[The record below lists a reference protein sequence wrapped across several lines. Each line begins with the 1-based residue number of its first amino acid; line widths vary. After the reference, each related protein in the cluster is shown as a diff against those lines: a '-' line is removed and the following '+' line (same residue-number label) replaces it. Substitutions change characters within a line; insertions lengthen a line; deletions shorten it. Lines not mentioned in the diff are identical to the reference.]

1 MSEEPNWDFYRTMLA
16 VLQYGSLSAAARE
29 LGLTQPTIGRHID
42 ALEERIGSKLFVR
55 SSNGLLPTDAALQLR
70 PYAETLAATSAA
82 HLRAASGHRQR
93 VAGTVRISASEIIG
107 VEVLPPI
114 LAPLMDTYPELR
126 IELSASDTIEDLL
139 SREAD
144 VAVRMAEPTQDA
156 LIVRRI
162 GDIPLGMH
170 AHSRYL
176 ERTGMPQTLADLAS
190 HRLIG
195 FDRQTA
201 YIRTMMKRFPM
212 PEGLDFAFKADKPLA
227 QLSAIRAGL
236 GIGICQIGIAARD
249 PDLVHL
255 LPEAFEIPL
264 GTWVVMHEGIKTAS
278 RYRVVFDALVAG
290 LASYVRE
297 KPRNRAG

>member
-1 MSEEPNWDFYRTMLA
+1 MDKEPNWDFFRTMLA
-16 VLQYGSLSAAARE
+16 VLQHGSLSAAARE

-55 SSNGLLPTDAALQLR
+55 SSNGLLATDAALELR
-70 PYAETLAATSAA
+70 PYAEALAATSAA
-82 HLRAASGHRQR
+82 LLRVASGHRQR

-114 LAPLMDTYPELR
+114 LAHLMDAYPELR

-170 AHSRYL
+170 AHRRYL
-176 ERTGMPQTLADLAS
+176 ERAGVPQTLADLAD
-190 HRLIG
+190 HRVIG

-212 PEGLDFAFKADKPLA
+212 PEGIDFAFKADQPLA

-236 GIGICQIGIAARD
+236 GIGICQRGIAARD

-255 LPEAFEIPL
+255 LPTFEIPL
-264 GTWVVMHEGIKTAS
+264 ATWVVMHEGIKTAS

-290 LASYVRE
+290 LIGYVRE
-297 KPRNRAG
+297 NPRNRAC